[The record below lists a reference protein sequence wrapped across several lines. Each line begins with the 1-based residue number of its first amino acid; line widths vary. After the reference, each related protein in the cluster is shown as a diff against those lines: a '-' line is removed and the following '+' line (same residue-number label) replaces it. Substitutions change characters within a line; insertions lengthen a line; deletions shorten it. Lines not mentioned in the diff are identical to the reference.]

1 MANNTRIVVTAED
14 KTKAALDS
22 VVGNLGQLQGA
33 LDGLDSISGR
43 LPAIGAGI
51 AAAFGGIS
59 FAGIIKGSIDY
70 ADSLDELS
78 QRTGVSVETLSSLRN
93 AAELSGTSLEGVGK
107 EVQKLTRNMTDA
119 ARGSATQVENFRA
132 LGVAVTDNQGN
143 LRSSSDVML
152 ELARAVGELED
163 PTERV
168 IAAQLAFGKSGG
180 DLVPLLL
187 ELSQNGLQA
196 AEVTAEQ
203 AAEAAM
209 LNDQLDIMRQQ
220 TRAAGEAFSL
230 TLLPVFAAVVDVAQ
244 GAGFAI
250 KQMGS
255 SLAVVAKDVQT
266 AVSVIGTALSEGP
279 TQRGRDKVRELLAER
294 NRFVEAANEDLQ
306 DRALRYQSTL
316 DLVLNP
322 PETAAA
328 RSGTS
333 KLSERLKRLR
343 EETERSSAGSSAAV
357 KKQVD
362 AMLRRQEE
370 AARQVRDILDKME
383 FDPEQDKMLGD
394 MNRQLE
400 QTALRYREI
409 ADPAAKYREQLDE
422 IQALGQRLRD
432 DGSPYL
438 DPEQVEQATLA
449 VRRQMGELEETNNVA
464 RELGFTFNSAFED
477 AIVKGNSFRD
487 VLDGIY
493 QDILRIIVRQ
503 QISEPFSRAIGGL
516 DFGGM
521 LGGLFGGGYTGAD
534 TGAVDLGG
542 SIDDFLAGFRADGG
556 PVSAGRRY
564 VVGERGPELFVP
576 NASGTI
582 IPNEALGGSA
592 PRVSIQ
598 VINQGTPQQYEQ
610 QGMDW
615 DGESL
620 VLSLVASDIERDGQ
634 VGQAMSRRY
643 GLSRGAGA
651 Y

>member
-59 FAGIIKGSIDY
+59 FAGIIKGSIGY

>member
-33 LDGLDSISGR
+33 LGGLDSISGS

-107 EVQKLTRNMTDA
+107 EVQKLTRNMAEA
-119 ARGSATQVENFRA
+119 ARGSATQVENFRV

-143 LRSSSDVML
+143 LRSSSDVLL
-152 ELARAVGELED
+152 EVARAVGELED

-187 ELSQNGLQA
+187 KLSQNGLQA
-196 AEVTAEQ
+196 AGVTAAQ
-203 AAEAAM
+203 AAEAAL

-266 AVSVIGTALSEGP
+266 AVAVIGTALSEGP

-306 DRALRYQSTL
+306 DRAQRYQSTL

-343 EETERSSAGSSAAV
+343 EETERGSAGGSAAA

-409 ADPAAKYREQLDE
+409 ADPSAKYREQLAE
-422 IQALGQRLRD
+422 IQALGQRLRE

-477 AIVKGNSFRD
+477 AIVKGKSFRD
-487 VLDGIY
+487 VLDGIF

-651 Y
+651 S